1 MDMRWGLLAASALV
15 LVSFL
20 SLIFIVFGFSGLSF
34 LLSLILL
41 ITLMALLAL
50 TMGGIAKA
58 KAWGWSFLSFI
69 SLVLIFYAYIVYLIF
84 GLVENLGILIVS
96 SVIMLV
102 VSVLNF
108 RLADQPEKESIEA
121 PPSPKVEVYESLD
134 KVEPTQQKGRDV
146 KVQVNVNAAGAK
158 VVAPRVAVMAKQKL
172 PFVASKMAS
181 AYHRSN
187 CEWVNNI
194 KRRNK
199 VWFSTEKQAKK
210 AGFKPH
216 ECIAESK

>member
-20 SLIFIVFGFSGLSF
+20 SLIFVVFGFSGLSF
-34 LLSLILL
+34 LLSLTLL
-41 ITLMALLAL
+41 VTLMALLAL

-84 GLVENLGILIVS
+84 GLVENLGILLVS
-96 SVIMLV
+96 AIIMLV

-108 RLADQPEKESIEA
+108 RLAEQPEKESIEA

-134 KVEPTQQKGRDV
+134 KVEPEQ
-146 KVQVNVNAAGAK
+146 K
-158 VVAPRVAVMAKQKL
+158 VVRAPQPVAKAVAAPKKL
-172 PFVASKMAS
+172 PFVASRMAS
-181 AYHRSN
+181 TYHRSN
-187 CEWVNNI
+187 CEWMNNI
-194 KRRNK
+194 KRKNR
-199 VWFSTEKQAKK
+199 VWFSTEKQARK

-216 ECIAESK
+216 ECIAELK